1 MSQPSFVTVGILI
14 KPDSP
19 QAQPVL
25 NGLIAW
31 LERRGKTVLVAR
43 SPAGPSDTQDR
54 LALDAL
60 ASQSDLLIVLGGDG
74 TMLSASRLVEQR
86 GTPILGVNM
95 GGLGFLTET
104 TIEHL
109 YPSLNRVL
117 AGDYCIEQR
126 LMLRVG
132 IHRNQTCIRTATVL
146 NDAVISKG
154 PLARMISIKIE
165 IDKAFM
171 TNLRGDGVILA
182 TPTGSTAYSLSA
194 GGPILDPSL
203 NVLILNPI
211 CPHTLSH
218 RPFLVASHALIE
230 ILLKS
235 QEKAMVTFD
244 GQSGMEVFPGD
255 VTTIQASEHRAHL
268 IRFPD
273 RSFYDVLR
281 TKLKWG
287 DG

>member
-1 MSQPSFVTVGILI
+1 MPQPSFTTIGILT
-14 KPDSP
+14 KPHSP
-19 QAQPVL
+19 QTQPVL
-25 NGLIAW
+25 SGLIEW
-31 LERRGKTVLVAR
+31 LQRREKTVLVGS
-43 SPAGPSDTQDR
+43 SPAGSADAQD
-54 LALDAL
+54 LSALEAL
-60 ASQSDLLIVLGGDG
+60 ATQADLIIVLGGDG
-74 TMLSASRLVEQR
+74 TMLSASRLVEQH

-117 AGDYCIEQR
+117 SGDYFLEQR
-126 LMLRVG
+126 LMLRVS
-132 IHRNQTCIRTATVL
+132 IHRSQTCIHTSTVL
-146 NDAVISKG
+146 NDVVISKG

-165 IDKAFM
+165 INKIFM
-171 TNLRGDGVILA
+171 TNLRGDGLILA

-194 GGPILDPSL
+194 GGPILEPSL
-203 NVLILNPI
+203 NALILNPI

-218 RPFLVASHALIE
+218 RPFVVPCHAMVE
-230 ILLKS
+230 IMLMS

-244 GQSGMEVFPGD
+244 GQSGVEVFPGD
-255 VTTIQASEHRAHL
+255 VTAVHASEHRAHL
-268 IRFPD
+268 IRFPE